1 MSRLQESRAG
11 RVLSGLCLCAAL
23 CAVPQ
28 AARTQ
33 PAPVSL
39 VGVWESTSVDEP
51 ALRGEL
57 TVTRAGSNWKA
68 TISGVSAAAA
78 SHDSR
83 IEFRFPNDL
92 GQFRGDVGPNGTT
105 IEGFWCQPA
114 TAENQALASPVVLA
128 RWGPSA
134 WRGFVRPLVSRFTL
148 YLRIFRNADGTLTG
162 AFRNPETN
170 SRGGAGQF
178 SVTQTGVLV
187 HFSAQPDP
195 SQPPIK
201 LGAELLNAPDRLQIY
216 WPDVASVLQLKRLT
230 TAEAA
235 AFYPRP
241 PGSAPYRYRQPPN
254 TGDGWV
260 TARARDVG
268 MDEALLAQLV
278 QQVSTSDPSVRRPAL
293 IHSLLVARHGKL
305 VLEEYFFGFDRD
317 QPHDLRSA
325 GKTFAAVMLGTAM
338 LQGAHVNTG
347 THVYRLLSAMGPFA
361 HQDARKDEITIG
373 QLMTHTS
380 GLACD
385 DNSDSS
391 PGSEDAMQSQ
401 TAQPDWW
408 KYTLDLPMAHE
419 PGAIYAY
426 CSGGMN
432 LVGAALTTATNT
444 WLPEYF
450 DRTVARPLHFGSY
463 YWNLMPTGE
472 GYLGGGAFV
481 RPRDLL
487 KIGQMYLD
495 GGVWNGKRIVSSTWV
510 ASSTAQHVAINPATT
525 GLSADVFPNFYG
537 VGADGFAW
545 HLGWLHARDHT
556 YREYGATGNGGQLL
570 IVVPELDM
578 TVVFTAGNFGQGGIW
593 SRFRSRLV
601 PEQIIPAI
609 RH

>member
-1 MSRLQESRAG
+1 M
-11 RVLSGLCLCAAL
+11 
-23 CAVPQ
+23 P
-28 AARTQ
+28 T
-33 PAPVSL
+33 
-39 VGVWESTSVDEP
+39 
-51 ALRGEL
+51 LRGEL
-57 TVTRAGSNWKA
+57 TVTRAGANWKA
-68 TISGVSAAAA
+68 LISGVSAAA
-78 SHDSR
+78 SSPDNR
-83 IEFRFPNDL
+83 IQFVFPSGL
-92 GQFRGDVGPNGTT
+92 GQFRGRVNPDGKT
-105 IEGFWCQPA
+105 IAGFWCQPA
-114 TAENQALASPVVLA
+114 TAANQALASPVVLM
-128 RWGPSA
+128 RSA
-134 WRGFVRPLVSRFTL
+134 SNVWRGFVRPLDGRFTL
-148 YLRIFRNADGTLTG
+148 YLRIFRNADGSLTG
-162 AFRNPETN
+162 AFRNPEMN
-170 SRGGAGQF
+170 SRGGASQF
-178 SVTQTGVLV
+178 SVTQSGGVV
-187 HFSAQPDP
+187 HFAAQPDP
-195 SQPPIK
+195 SQPPIR
-201 LGAELLNAPDRLQIY
+201 LGADLLSAPDRLQIY
-216 WPDVASVLQLKRLT
+216 WPDAASVLQLQRLSK
-230 TAEAA
+230 AEAA

-241 PGSAPYRYRQPPN
+241 PGSAPISYREPQN
-254 TGDGWV
+254 IGDGWV

-268 MDEALLAQLV
+268 MDEALLAKLV
-278 QQVSTSDPSVRRPAL
+278 QQLAASDPSVRRPAL

-317 QPHDLRSA
+317 EPHDLRSA

-338 LQGAHVNTG
+338 LQGIRVSAQ
-347 THVYRLLSAMGPFA
+347 THIYPLLSAMGPFA
-361 HQDARKDEITIG
+361 HQDARKNEITIG

-385 DNSDSS
+385 DNSDRS
-391 PGSEDAMQSQ
+391 PGSEDAMQGQ

-450 DRTVARPLHFGSY
+450 DRTVAQPLHFGRY

-487 KIGQMYLD
+487 KIGQLYLN
-495 GGVWNGKRIVSSTWV
+495 GGVWNGKRIVSSAWV
-510 ASSTAQHVAINPATT
+510 ASSTSQHVAITPATT
-525 GLSADVFPNFYG
+525 GLSADEFPNFYG

-545 HLGWLHARDHT
+545 HLDWLHAGGHS

-593 SRFRSRLV
+593 SQFRSRLV
-601 PEQIIPAI
+601 PERIIPAI